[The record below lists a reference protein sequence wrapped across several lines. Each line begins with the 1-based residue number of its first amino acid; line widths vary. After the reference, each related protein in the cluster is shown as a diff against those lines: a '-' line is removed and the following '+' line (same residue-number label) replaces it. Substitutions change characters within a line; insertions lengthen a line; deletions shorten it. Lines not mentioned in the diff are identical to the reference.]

1 MTEQLLKRKHYNNV
15 VRIHHYVAEAI
26 TRLKL
31 DAFQDWLQSNGKYQ
45 VYEFAVMLMRSRFWM
60 RQGIVTV

>member
-31 DAFQDWLQSNGKYQ
+31 DAFQD
-45 VYEFAVMLMRSRFWM
+45 
-60 RQGIVTV
+60 

>member
-15 VRIHHYVAEAI
+15 VRIHHYVAEEI

-31 DAFQDWLQSNGKYQ
+31 DAFQD
-45 VYEFAVMLMRSRFWM
+45 
-60 RQGIVTV
+60 